1 MGRKYRVRWQQ
12 ALAHEVDPRR
22 VTRRDPVLGKPFDA
36 ENMNRLFQ
44 QVCSAATEIIEHK
57 SYTNTAIGTAII
69 RPVKVLLEDQKSVST
84 VSRMLTG
91 KYGLKDVCLSVPSV
105 VGIAG
110 VVDALLPRLDAAELK
125 GLQRSAAFLKDNIS
139 GLNIY

>member
-1 MGRKYRVRWQQ
+1 
-12 ALAHEVDPRR
+12 
-22 VTRRDPVLGKPFDA
+22 
-36 ENMNRLFQ
+36 MNRLFQ
-44 QVCSAATEIIEHK
+44 QVCSAATEIIERK

-110 VVDALLPRLDAAELK
+110 VEDALLQRLDAAELK

-139 GLNIY
+139 GLNFY